1 MLMDYSST
9 LRSGILPVA
18 DNAVI
23 DVGSWVVN

>member
-18 DNAVI
+18 DNTVI
-23 DVGSWVVN
+23 GVGGELA